1 MNKVKHFIEYF
12 IPENYKLFFD
22 IKRIKKQFC
31 GSVEIFGEAINN
43 NIFIHQKSLEIKS
56 VKHQGKELNFKVN
69 NDEHEIEIEL
79 NFIGKTSIYIEFCG
93 KITDNMVGIYPS
105 YYQIKGNKKEII
117 STQFQS
123 HFAREAF
130 PCIDEPAAKATF
142 DLSLTFDNQTSEDIA
157 LSNMPEIE
165 IEQRQKTGIYKFAKT
180 PKMSSYLLAFVIGEL
195 QSIETLTNNGTKV
208 AIYSTKAHNINNL
221 KIALKYAKESIEFYE
236 RFFNIKYPLPQSF
249 HVALPDFSAG
259 AMENWGLVTYREVYL
274 LANESASVSSKQGIA
289 LVVAHEVAHQWFGNL
304 VTMKWWDDLW
314 LNESFANMME
324 YVCVDHIEPKWN
336 IIEDFQSSGVLP
348 ALKRD
353 ATDGVQSVH
362 VEVNHPDEIN
372 TLFDSAIVYAKG
384 SRLMHMLMRWLGK
397 ENFSKGL
404 HNYFLKYSY
413 SNTIGDNLWE
423 QLSAVSNRDVK
434 SFMSSWLNQPGY
446 PLVTSKVINNKLIIS
461 QKQFF
466 IGSFENKNRIWH
478 IPLNSNWKG
487 IPEILNKEEII
498 IENYS
503 KLKKENKDVFR
514 LNTNNTAHYICFY
527 EGELLD
533 SIISQ
538 FKQLDKTSK
547 FQLLQDHNFLAQ
559 SGLIS
564 YTMILKFFSVLK
576 NEDSSLVIN
585 ITNNLLNSIK
595 LFVDHNSK
603 EENKLRELSL
613 FLFKN
618 NFERLGLFKKEN
630 ETVDDEIIRSITLS
644 RMLFAKEKS
653 LIETAHELFIKNEN
667 NLEQIPVSARYIIIA
682 NEVENFGSMQLLDKL
697 IHLYKNTSSPSF
709 KQELK
714 SAITSTQDLEN
725 CKYII
730 SFFKDKDTIKPQ
742 DLLSWFISF
751 LAKPLSQDLAW
762 NWLVE
767 NWTWIQEKLGGDMSF
782 DSFVVQPGSILKSQE
797 KLEQFKD
804 FFIPK
809 LSNLALNR
817 AIKMSINQIEAKVKL
832 INKEKELINK
842 KLMKLDL

>member
-404 HNYFLKYSY
+404 HNYFLKHSY
-413 SNTIGDNLWE
+413 SNTVGIDLWNE
-423 QLSAVSNRDVK
+423 LSAVSNKDVEE
-434 SFMSSWLNQPGY
+434 FINSWLEQPGY
-446 PLVTSKVINNKLIIS
+446 PVVELKVEDDILIIS
-461 QKQFF
+461 QQQFF
-466 IGSFENKNRIWH
+466 IGTNEPKDRLWFV
-478 IPLNSNWKG
+478 PLNSNWEG
-487 IPEILNKEEII
+487 LPEILTTKEIRI
-498 IENYS
+498 KNYS
-503 KLKKENKDVFR
+503 NLKANNKGALR
-514 LNTNNTAHYICFY
+514 LNIGNTAHYICDY
-527 EGELLD
+527 KGDLLD
-533 SIISQ
+533 EILAEFS
-538 FKQLDKTSK
+538 KLDKTAK
-547 FQLLQDHNFLAQ
+547 FQLLQNISFLAQ
-559 SGLIS
+559 AQMVE
-564 YTMILKFFSVLK
+564 YVQILKLLPYLS
-576 NEDSSLVIN
+576 NENSSLVISMM
-585 ITNNLLNSIK
+585 NNLLNSLI
-595 LFVDHNSK
+595 LFVDHKSK
-603 EENKLRELSL
+603 EEDKLRQLSYKL
-613 FLFKN
+613 FVK
-618 NFERLGLFKKEN
+618 NFEILTLFKKEN
-630 ETVDDEIIRSITLS
+630 EAVDDEFVRSITLS
-644 RMLFAKEKS
+644 KMLFAKDEN
-653 LIETAHELFIKNEN
+653 LIAQAHELFEQYKN
-667 NLEQIPVSARYIIIA
+667 NLEAIPVSARYIAIA
-682 NEVENFGSMQLLDKL
+682 NEVEHFANQQLIEELVN
-697 IHLYKNTSSPSF
+697 LYKNAVSPSF
-709 KQELK
+709 KQELRA
-714 SAITSTQDLEN
+714 AITSIQDLEI

-730 SFFKDKDTIKPQ
+730 SLFKEKDIIKPQ
-742 DLLSWFISF
+742 DLLSWFISL
-751 LAKPLSQDLAW
+751 LAKPISQDIAW

-767 NWTWIQEKLGGDMSF
+767 NWNWIQEKLGGDMSF
-782 DSFVVQPGSILKSQE
+782 DSFVVQPGAILKTQE
-797 KLEQFKD
+797 KLDQFKE
-804 FFIPK
+804 FFTPK
-809 LSNLALNR
+809 LNNLAISR
-817 AIKMSINQIEAKVKL
+817 SIKMSINQIEARVAL
-832 INKEKELINK
+832 INKEKESVAHSLL
-842 KLMKLDL
+842 KLEI